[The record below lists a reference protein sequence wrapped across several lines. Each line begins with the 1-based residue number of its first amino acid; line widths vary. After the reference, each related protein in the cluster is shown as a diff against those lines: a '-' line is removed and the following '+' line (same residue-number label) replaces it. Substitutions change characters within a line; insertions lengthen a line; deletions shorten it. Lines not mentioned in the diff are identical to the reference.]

1 MRSRWIWLF
10 VIMLLLAGCQ
20 PSYWVLEKDRI
31 GEGSPDLEI
40 YANYLQMHDDV
51 KGYQVFTV
59 LEGRKMVIVSLGSS
73 EKDKKLE
80 VSGVKYSPKE
90 TVVTVKRKPAPTAN
104 EKNPYILIGLDK
116 IEGDLIVQDETR
128 DRFEETITSNK
139 AGVQLNVRLFLF
151 TSTFHSGR

>member
-59 LEGRKMVIVSLGSS
+59 LEGRKMVIVSLESS

-90 TVVTVKRKPAPTAN
+90 TIVTVKRKPASKAN

-116 IEGDLIVQDETR
+116 IEGEFIVQDEMGS
-128 DRFEETITSNK
+128 RFEETDY
-139 AGVQLNVRLFLF
+139 QQ
-151 TSTFHSGR
+151 